1 MRNIFFVFLLVLVGC
16 AVGKHPALIKY
27 EAVVAETDVRVARG
41 EITELEA
48 ENLKL
53 AADQEYVEARRRQER
68 QLDEDAERLI
78 KNQNQDINAASRQF
92 Q

>member
-1 MRNIFFVFLLVLVGC
+1 MKNIWFVILLMLAGC
-16 AVGKHPALIKY
+16 AVGKHPALVKY
-27 EAVVAETDVRVARG
+27 EAAVTEADARAARG
-41 EITELEA
+41 EITQLEA

-53 AADQEYVEARRRQER
+53 AANQDYVEARRRQER

-78 KNQNQDINAASRQF
+78 KNQNQDINAVSRQF